1 MTLSELNKIIENDF
15 GENAVLVADNI
26 YPEAEELYLI
36 SPVEF
41 DKAKLAAF
49 YQKYDYAGIRNA
61 LELARNIEKFKADMM
76 DAISSDNITPV
87 ELTPSQIAYLEAI
100 GWNVPKMRKMGAIKD
115 K

>member
-87 ELTPSQIAYLEAI
+87 ELTPSQVAYLEAI
-100 GWNVPKMRKMGAIKD
+100 GWNVSKMRKMGAIKD
-115 K
+115 R

>member
-1 MTLSELNKIIENDF
+1 MTIQELNKIIEEQF
-15 GENAVLVADNI
+15 GENAVYVADNI

-36 SPVEF
+36 SPATF

-61 LELARNIEKFKADMM
+61 LDLARNMDGFKANMM
-76 DAISSDNITPV
+76 EAACNDNIPPI
-87 ELTPSQIAYLEAI
+87 ELTPSQIAYLEALD
-100 GWNVPKMRKMGAIKD
+100 WNIPKARKMGAIKS

>member
-87 ELTPSQIAYLEAI
+87 ELTPSQIAYLEVI
-100 GWNVPKMRKMGAIKD
+100 GWNVSKMRKMGAIKD
-115 K
+115 R